1 MRPSPDCRHEGGGA
15 RRLRVAFF
23 AALAAC
29 AVALPVSDL
38 AAQVLDE
45 CPDTEIA
52 SALDNYRLSWVVS
65 KGHLG
70 AERATE
76 DKPKAPGS
84 PGSFWGRVTD
94 EAHDGA
100 DSLRSGTI
108 GDNEHA
114 ELTALIAGG
123 TTLSFWWKVDSQE
136 LADYL
141 TFSAEPE
148 IEVGTADG
156 SSAPPTITVDAIDGK
171 HDWTRVEVVL
181 PGETAYRARWSY
193 VKDNSGRAGADA
205 GWIDDVRVEGPGYGE
220 IQIEDETEGELV
232 ILSWPTLPCRHYQVE
247 WRPKDGSLPWQF
259 SRVEL
264 ATGAEGSFEERT
276 ALHAKRGYRVTLI
289 EPPSFTRTPPRDFAE
304 KEGDS
309 LTLKYEAEGSGEIGY
324 AWHFQESQVSIGR
337 RLFPAQETAG
347 RSCRMAEARLCGSKR

>member
-29 AVALPVSDL
+29 AVALPVSDCGCAGFGSSAPIPRSPARSTITVCHGL
-38 AAQVLDE
+38 YRRGTSA
-45 CPDTEIA
+45 P
-52 SALDNYRLSWVVS
+52 SALR
-65 KGHLG
+65 
-70 AERATE
+70 E

-114 ELTALIAGG
+114 ELTARIAGG

-148 IEVGTADG
+148 IEAGTADG
-156 SSAPPTITVDAIDGK
+156 SSAPPTITVEPIDGK

-193 VKDNSGRAGADA
+193 VKDNSGRAGDDA

-247 WRPKDGSLPWQF
+247 WRPKDESLPWQF

-264 ATGAEGSFEERT
+264 ATGAEDSFEERA
-276 ALHAKRGYRVTLI
+276 ALHANRGYRVTLI
-289 EPPSFTRTPPRDFAE
+289 EPPSFTQTPPRDFAE

-309 LTLKYEAEGSGEIGY
+309 LTLAYKAEGSGTIKYLWNYRRANDDRWEPLPIP
-324 AWHFQESQVSIGR
+324 EDGR
-337 RLFPAQETAG
+337 EDCVG
-347 RSCRMAEARLCGSKR
+347 

>member
-1 MRPSPDCRHEGGGA
+1 MRPSPDCRHEGGSAG
-15 RRLRVAFF
+15 RLRVGIV
-23 AALAAC
+23 ALLVAC
-29 AVALPVSDL
+29 AVALPVSDSG
-38 AAQVLDE
+38 AQGLDE

-52 SALDNYRLSWVVS
+52 SALDNYRVAWVAS
-65 KGHLG
+65 KGRLG
-70 AERATE
+70 AEDEAGTL
-76 DKPKAPGS
+76 DS
-84 PGSFWGRVTD
+84 PGTFWERVTD

-108 GDNEHA
+108 GDSEHA
-114 ELTALIAGG
+114 ELTARIAGG

-148 IEVGTADG
+148 IEAGTADG
-156 SSAPPTITVDAIDGK
+156 PSAPPTITVDAIDGK

-220 IQIEDETEGELV
+220 IQIEDETEGDLV
-232 ILSWPTLPCRHYQVE
+232 TLSWPTLSCRHYQVE

-264 ATGAEGSFEERT
+264 ATGAEGSLKER
-276 ALHAKRGYRVTLI
+276 ASRHADRDYRVTLI

-309 LTLKYEAEGSGEIGY
+309 LTLAYEAEGSGTIKY
-324 AWHFQESQVSIGR
+324 LWNYR
-337 RLFPAQETAG
+337 RANDDRWEPLPIPEDG
-347 RSCRMAEARLCGSKR
+347 